1 MLICMDSFTGDS
13 VHGLFYI
20 PAVTAIGYM
29 LYVRKTRDVKLS
41 GTLTPIFGEKFKD
54 GIIGKI
60 IDIVVVFGI
69 IASITTS
76 LGLGVPVM
84 SKLISSV
91 LPIEN
96 GLPLQI
102 GVYLIWFMIF
112 GWSVFRGLEK
122 E

>member
-1 MLICMDSFTGDS
+1 MG
-13 VHGLFYI
+13 FYI

-76 LGLGVPVM
+76 LGLGV
-84 SKLISSV
+84 
-91 LPIEN
+91 
-96 GLPLQI
+96 
-102 GVYLIWFMIF
+102 
-112 GWSVFRGLEK
+112 R
-122 E
+122 

>member
-1 MLICMDSFTGDS
+1 MSTQAYEYAHMYGQFHWGFSAWA
-13 VHGLFYI
+13 FYI

-76 LGLGVPVM
+76 LGL
-84 SKLISSV
+84 
-91 LPIEN
+91 
-96 GLPLQI
+96 
-102 GVYLIWFMIF
+102 
-112 GWSVFRGLEK
+112 
-122 E
+122 

>member
-1 MLICMDSFTGDS
+1 M
-13 VHGLFYI
+13 
-20 PAVTAIGYM
+20 
-29 LYVRKTRDVKLS
+29 S

-91 LPIEN
+91 LHIKD
-96 GLPLQI
+96 GLSLQI
-102 GVYLIWFMIF
+102 AVYLIWFMIF
-112 GWSVFRGLEK
+112 GWSVFRGLE
-122 E
+122 